1 MNIVGKPCV
10 LELKRRLKLQRITP
24 VMPHILPYNG
34 ITPKIDDS
42 AYIAETAVVTGDV
55 EIGAESSIW
64 YGCVLRGDVNAIRV
78 GRGVNIQD
86 GSVIHVSR
94 PYACIIEDRVSI
106 GHMALIHACTLEEGC
121 FVGMK
126 ACIMDGATVE
136 KGALVAASAL
146 VTPGKRVPAG
156 EMWAGQPARFVRKLN
171 DKDLAMMAYTQP
183 NYVKL
188 GREYKAEEQS

>member
-1 MNIVGKPCV
+1 
-10 LELKRRLKLQRITP
+10 
-24 VMPHILPYNG
+24 MPHILPYNS
-34 ITPKIDDS
+34 ISPKIDDS
-42 AYIAETAVVTGDV
+42 AYIAENAVVTGDV
-55 EIGAESSIW
+55 EIGADSSIW
-64 YGCVLRGDVNAIRV
+64 YGCVLRGDVNAIRI

-86 GSVIHVSR
+86 GTVVHVAR

-126 ACIMDGATVE
+126 ACVMDGATVE

-156 EMWAGQPARFVRKLN
+156 EMWAGQPARFVRKVN

>member
-1 MNIVGKPCV
+1 
-10 LELKRRLKLQRITP
+10 
-24 VMPHILPYNG
+24 MPHILPYNG

-64 YGCVLRGDVNAIRV
+64 YGCVLRGDVNAIHI

>member
-1 MNIVGKPCV
+1 
-10 LELKRRLKLQRITP
+10 
-24 VMPHILPYNG
+24 MPHILPYNA
-34 ITPKIDDS
+34 ITPKIDAS
-42 AYIAETAVVTGDV
+42 AYIAATAVVTGDV

-64 YGCVLRGDVNAIRV
+64 YGCVVRGDVNAIRI
-78 GRGVNIQD
+78 GQGVNLQD
-86 GSVIHVSR
+86 GSVVHVSR
-94 PYACIIEDRVSI
+94 PFACIIEDRVSI

-121 FVGMK
+121 FIGMK

-136 KGALVAASAL
+136 KGALVAAGSL

-156 EMWAGQPARFVRKLN
+156 EMWAGQPARFVRKVN

-188 GREYKAEEQS
+188 GREYKAEEKP